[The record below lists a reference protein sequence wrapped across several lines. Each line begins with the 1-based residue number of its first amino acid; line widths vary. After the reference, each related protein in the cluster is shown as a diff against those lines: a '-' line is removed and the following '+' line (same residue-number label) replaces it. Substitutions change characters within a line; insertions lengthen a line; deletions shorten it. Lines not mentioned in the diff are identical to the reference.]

1 MDGLSDQTCL
11 RHEGGVVLAQAD
23 GHHPPLEVVGAE
35 LEGAVQEVP
44 QVAQE
49 L

>member
-11 RHEGGVVLAQAD
+11 RHEGCVVLAQAD

-35 LEGAVQEVP
+35 LESAVQEIP

>member
-1 MDGLSDQTCL
+1 MYGLSDQTCL

-23 GHHPPLEVVGAE
+23 GHHSPLEVVGAE

-44 QVAQE
+44 
-49 L
+49 

>member
-1 MDGLSDQTCL
+1 MASKIKTCL
-11 RHEGGVVLAQAD
+11 SHEGGVVLAQAD
-23 GHHPPLEVVGAE
+23 GHDPPLEVVGAE
-35 LEGAVQEVP
+35 LEGAVQEVA